1 MKPEKKARAKK
12 AAPKPK
18 LSKEELSEMRK
29 DVATKNLKDVQGL
42 VDRITE
48 PMNKKEIQALAE
60 EHGHGSAYL
69 VKKHWAEI
77 ESRLVKTNGRRF
89 EKTNK

>member
-1 MKPEKKARAKK
+1 M
-12 AAPKPK
+12 
-18 LSKEELSEMRK
+18 
-29 DVATKNLKDVQGL
+29 DGL
-42 VDRITE
+42 IERINE

-69 VKKHWAEI
+69 VKKYWAEI

-89 EKTNK
+89 EKPNK